1 MCVFTFEDGM
11 VAESWYAELALRS
24 RVSMSAIGSVIVM
37 ACGASLAA
45 VPHAL
50 GLSGLGVSRD
60 LALGLSAIVEGPRP
74 SRPSHARAEP
84 LDEAMGWFRY
94 QELLLTPGSSPAW
107 AISRRQIRH
116 RPNLRKTAC
125 GRPQRWQRL

>member
-24 RVSMSAIGSVIVM
+24 RVSMSAIGAVIVM

-60 LALGLSAIVEGPRP
+60 LALGLSAIGGALVRGMERLVTYWNGPAAGTRG
-74 SRPSHARAEP
+74 ARSVSW
-84 LDEAMGWFRY
+84 G
-94 QELLLTPGSSPAW
+94 
-107 AISRRQIRH
+107 
-116 RPNLRKTAC
+116 
-125 GRPQRWQRL
+125 